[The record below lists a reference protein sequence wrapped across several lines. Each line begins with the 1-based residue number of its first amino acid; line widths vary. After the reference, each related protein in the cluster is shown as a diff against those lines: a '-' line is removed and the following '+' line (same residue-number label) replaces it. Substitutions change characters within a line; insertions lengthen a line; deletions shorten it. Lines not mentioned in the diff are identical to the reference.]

1 MILQDRKER
10 EKGVA
15 KNAVEAYVYDMR
27 GKLYSQL
34 EKFITEEV
42 LCLWTNFLYHDIN
55 ENLLVLLD
63 LSAGLM
69 PWIMIF
75 SSIGLHLG
83 SVSLGWCL
91 VGSAPTFMII
101 YSI

>member
-34 EKFITEEV
+34 EKYITEEV
-42 LCLWTNFLYHDIN
+42 ICLLTNFLYHDIK
-55 ENLLVLLD
+55 EVLLVCLD
-63 LSAGLM
+63 LSAAFDTLDHDILINGLATR
-69 PWIMIF
+69 F
-75 SSIGLHLG
+75 SLTGKVPSWFKPNLYNRI
-83 SVSLGWCL
+83 
-91 VGSAPTFMII
+91 
-101 YSI
+101 

>member
-15 KNAVEAYVYDMR
+15 KNAVESYVYDMR

-42 LCLWTNFLYHDIN
+42 LCLLTNFLYHGIK
-55 ENLLVLLD
+55 EVLLVSLD
-63 LSAGLM
+63 LSAAFDSLD
-69 PWIMIF
+69 PNILVNRLATRF
-75 SSIGLHLG
+75 SLTGKVLSWFKPYLYNRI
-83 SVSLGWCL
+83 
-91 VGSAPTFMII
+91 
-101 YSI
+101 